1 MSVSSHPFEII
12 HSELWTSP
20 ISSPSGYKYYV
31 LFLDNYTNFL
41 WTIPLFRKSQIYEIF
56 ANFNTYVNTQFEL
69 QIKSFQCDH
78 GGEFDSKRFHQFCVS
93 RGIILRFSCPQTS
106 SQNDKSDRKIR
117 SINNI
122 IRTLLCYASLPP
134 YFWPYALN
142 TATYLINILPS
153 KLLGHLTPI
162 HFLYQKT
169 PSYDHLRVFGC
180 LCFPWKRSLML

>member
-1 MSVSSHPFEII
+1 MWS
-12 HSELWTSP
+12 W
-20 ISSPSGYKYYV
+20 
-31 LFLDNYTNFL
+31 
-41 WTIPLFRKSQIYEIF
+41 
-56 ANFNTYVNTQFEL
+56 
-69 QIKSFQCDH
+69 
-78 GGEFDSKRFHQFCVS
+78 GEFDSNLFHQFCVS

-180 LCFPWKRSLML
+180 LCFPWKRSLMLWLRIILGILSLGPLMLMWFVFCGFFGSKPSLMVLLRAIRRV